1 MKIVPD
7 DPIINVKE
15 NCLCPTFVLLLEKKK
30 EKRKKEL
37 VHKMIEIHPLNKL
50 Q

>member
-15 NCLCPTFVLLLEKKK
+15 HCLCPTFVLLLEK
-30 EKRKKEL
+30 RKKKL

>member
-15 NCLCPTFVLLLEKKK
+15 HCLCPTFVLLLEKK
-30 EKRKKEL
+30 ERKKKER
-37 VHKMIEIHPLNKL
+37 IST
-50 Q
+50 QDD